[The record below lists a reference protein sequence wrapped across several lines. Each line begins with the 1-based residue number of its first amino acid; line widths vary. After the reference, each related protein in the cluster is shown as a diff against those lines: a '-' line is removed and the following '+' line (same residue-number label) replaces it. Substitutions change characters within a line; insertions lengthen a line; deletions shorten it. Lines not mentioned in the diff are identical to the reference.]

1 MKIGFVVNE
10 LETEIDD
17 YTTTRLALKALT
29 MGHEA
34 WYIGVGDFGYD
45 QNAAIVARAHSAP
58 GKKYASGKS
67 YLAALRG
74 EKAAAE
80 RMSLSDFD
88 VVMLRSDPADDAIER
103 PWAAQAGVMFCR
115 RAMRQGVVVLNH
127 PDGLLGALN
136 KMYFQDFPEAVRP
149 RTIITRDPADIKAF
163 AKSEGGRIVLKPL
176 QGSGGQSVF
185 LVRPE
190 EASNLNQMIEAV
202 SRDGYIVAQE
212 YLPAAEEGDT
222 RLFLMNGEPLMRDG
236 KYAAIR
242 RLRKGEDMR
251 SNISAGGSVERA
263 TIDDVALNIAE
274 MVRPKLVMDGMFLVG
289 LDIVGD
295 KLMEINVFSPGGI
308 ETAEEFEETD
318 FTRTVIEAMERKV
331 QYAHHYRRAAESA
344 VISML

>member
-1 MKIGFVVNE
+1 MKIGFVVND
-10 LETEIDD
+10 LETEIAN
-17 YTTTRLALKALT
+17 YTTTRLALTALS

-34 WYIGVGDFGYD
+34 WYIGVADFGYD
-45 QNAAIVARAHSAP
+45 QDEAIVACARAAP
-58 GKKYASGKS
+58 GRKYASGKS
-67 YLAALRG
+67 YLAAVRG
-74 EKAAAE
+74 AKAVVE
-80 RMSLSDFD
+80 RIYLSELD

-115 RAMRQGVVVLNH
+115 RAMKQGVVVVNH

-185 LVRPE
+185 LIRPE
-190 EASNLNQMIEAV
+190 EASNLNQMIDAV

-212 YLPAAEEGDT
+212 YLPAAEQGDT
-222 RLFLMNGEPLMRDG
+222 RMFLMNGVPLMNEG
-236 KYAAIR
+236 KYAAFR
-242 RLRKGEDMR
+242 RERSGDDMR
-251 SNISAGGSVERA
+251 SNITAGGKVKRA
-263 TIDDVALNIAE
+263 KIDDVALGIAD

-295 KLMEINVFSPGGI
+295 KLMEINVFSPGGLGS
-308 ETAEEFEETD
+308 AEEFEETD
-318 FTRTVIEAMERKV
+318 FTRIVIEAMERKV
-331 QYAHHYRRAAESA
+331 RYARQDQRAAESA
-344 VISML
+344 IISML